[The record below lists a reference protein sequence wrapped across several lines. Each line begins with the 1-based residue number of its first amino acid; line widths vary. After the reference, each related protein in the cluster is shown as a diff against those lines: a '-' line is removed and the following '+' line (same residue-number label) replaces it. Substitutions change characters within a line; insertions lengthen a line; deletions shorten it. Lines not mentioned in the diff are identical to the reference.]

1 MVNLFAMMIAAVT
14 WLTNLSE
21 ACKKK
26 LNTLFKKYKCNKM
39 DNEVYE
45 ESRHE
50 CKFYDSIDQ
59 W

>member
-1 MVNLFAMMIAAVT
+1 MINLYVMMIAAIPRFT
-14 WLTNLSE
+14 KSSK

-26 LNTLFKKYKCNKM
+26 LNTLFKQYKCNKM
-39 DNEVYE
+39 ANGVSE

-59 W
+59 